1 MSDIHNDNDW
11 TKMGPGHWG
20 YGSRGGY
27 HTVGGGF
34 FRAGVSPLPVE
45 PRHFAAFVACT
56 GESRWQVYVH
66 GVHTAAVE
74 SWNEAKELAALLL
87 GAQEAQ

>member
-11 TKMGPGHWG
+11 MKTGPGHWG
-20 YGSRGGY
+20 YTQRGGY
-27 HTVGGGF
+27 FAASWSDYRG
-34 FRAGVSPLPVE
+34 GVSALPAD

-56 GESRWQVYVH
+56 GERRWQVYVH

-87 GAQEAQ
+87 GAQEAK

>member
-27 HTVGGGF
+27 YFSRGS
-34 FRAGVSPLPVE
+34 VSQLP
-45 PRHFAAFVACT
+45 PHPMHFAAFVACT

-87 GAQEAQ
+87 GAQEAK